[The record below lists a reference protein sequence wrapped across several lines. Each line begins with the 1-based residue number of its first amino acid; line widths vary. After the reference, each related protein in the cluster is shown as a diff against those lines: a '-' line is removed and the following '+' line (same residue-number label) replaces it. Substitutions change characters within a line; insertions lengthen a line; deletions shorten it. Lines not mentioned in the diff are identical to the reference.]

1 MKKIFVTLLL
11 IVIFRVSSDAQT
23 VETRMCFAD
32 TTAFHFSGEWQ
43 YLSTDVFLFNGHK
56 FDKVINDIY
65 LPSTKKGKKKILAG
79 EKLEYLY
86 ITAQLMNVK
95 YFGDND
101 VVYPL
106 YNFQISNDNE
116 SKYQTFVSE
125 NIEAIRIIDNLP
137 LYSAGNNIDAKI
149 DVKALTYKDRDNIMG
164 FFGRQLQNLAQT
176 GGIGKPILALIGEMG
191 NFIESNAK
199 KKEYRFSS
207 TIRLFEQKSFDT
219 RLHSIRIYVMTTP
232 NTPNIHMNTTTLSKF
247 MDTCTVT
254 ELTKAD
260 LEKLLPYKTYPMI
273 IVANYKSL
281 YRLDG
286 ISGDEV
292 NFANI
297 DKRKVNVENNYR
309 DKLINDDTYKQEKTF
324 TDFLTI
330 FANFKS
336 QIELY
341 TLNARTGNIDAANN
355 ALGSIVQS
363 YVGLL
368 NEYNLINFKYKD
380 NNIFVKSFK
389 SEYASIIDF
398 ASYYL
403 ENDPILRGVKGLC
416 STLVDL
422 NRSGI
427 PLKPADQ
434 ENVLRNLRHRD
445 NLNGDFNAKTKEGQN
460 ITTLINQIE
469 NSLFVQEFNP
479 MILKLN
485 STPVK
490 EDVKDENVTYL
501 SEKMSSTSCQICRD
515 RTQDA
520 IKHYYNRLEELQK
533 VNKLKEYTELS
544 RNTEMSLFGYEKT
557 LVLLKNNLNK
567 YQQGSMEFNAYGR
580 RISEIERDVNNL
592 KDIIAVNLS
601 DKNSQTI
608 ESANTKIFNLT
619 DSVNANIEFIKQKS
633 PALLEEIKTEEPKVK
648 DIQPERADT
657 TGVSPVGM

>member
-1 MKKIFVTLLL
+1 MKRLFIVLLL
-11 IVIFRVSSDAQT
+11 IVISCVTTYAQAF
-23 VETRMCFAD
+23 ETRMCFAD
-32 TTAFHFSGEWQ
+32 TTAFPFSGEWQ
-43 YLSTDVFLFNGHK
+43 YLSTDIFLFNGHK

-65 LPSTKKGKKKILAG
+65 LPSKKKGKKRILAN

-106 YNFQISNDNE
+106 YNFQITNDNE

-149 DVKALTYKDRDNIMG
+149 DVKALTSSDRDNIMG

-176 GGIGKPILALIGEMG
+176 GGIGRPILALIGEMG

-219 RLHSIRIYVMTTP
+219 RLHSIRVYVMVTPTTP
-232 NTPNIHMNTTTLSKF
+232 TIYINTAIISKF
-247 MDTCTVT
+247 MDTCTVA

-260 LEKLLPYKTYPMI
+260 LEKLLPYRTYPMI
-273 IVANYKSL
+273 VVANYKSL
-281 YRLDG
+281 YKLDG

-309 DKLINDDTYKQEKTF
+309 DKLISDETYKQEKTF

-363 YVGLL
+363 YVGLI

-380 NNIFVKSFK
+380 NNIFIKSFK
-389 SEYASIIDF
+389 SEYSSIIDF

-403 ENDPILRGVKGLC
+403 ENDPTLRGIKVMC
-416 STLVDL
+416 TTLVDL
-422 NRSGI
+422 NKNGI
-427 PLKPADQ
+427 PLKPTEQ
-434 ENVLRNLRHRD
+434 ENALRNLRHRD
-445 NLNGDFNAKTKEGQN
+445 NLNNDFNTKTKEGQN
-460 ITTLINQIE
+460 ITTLINQVE

-479 MILKLN
+479 LIAKLN
-485 STPVK
+485 STPVS
-490 EDVKDENVTYL
+490 ENAKDENVTQL

-515 RTQDA
+515 RAQDA

-533 VNKLKEYTELS
+533 VTKLKEYSELA
-544 RNTEMSLFGYEKT
+544 RNAEMSLFNYDKI
-557 LVLLKNNLNK
+557 LVLLKHNINR
-567 YQQGSMEFNAYGR
+567 YPQESMEFSSYSR

-592 KDIIAVNLS
+592 KDIVVFNMDNKSL
-601 DKNSQTI
+601 QTI
-608 ESANTKIFNLT
+608 ESAHTQIVNLT
-619 DSVNANIEFIKQKS
+619 DSINANISFIQQNS
-633 PALLEEIKTEEPKVK
+633 PGLLEEVKTEEIKTEEV
-648 DIQPERADT
+648 QTETADT
-657 TGVSPVGM
+657 IIRN

>member
-1 MKKIFVTLLL
+1 
-11 IVIFRVSSDAQT
+11 
-23 VETRMCFAD
+23 
-32 TTAFHFSGEWQ
+32 
-43 YLSTDVFLFNGHK
+43 
-56 FDKVINDIY
+56 
-65 LPSTKKGKKKILAG
+65 
-79 EKLEYLY
+79 
-86 ITAQLMNVK
+86 MNVK

-116 SKYQTFVSE
+116 SNYQTFVSE

-149 DVKALTYKDRDNIMG
+149 DVKALTSSDKDNIMG
-164 FFGRQLQNLAQT
+164 FFGKQLQVLAQT

-219 RLHSIRIYVMTTP
+219 RLHSIRVYVMVTP
-232 NTPNIHMNTTTLSKF
+232 NTPSVHMNTVGISKF
-247 MDTCTVT
+247 MDTCTIT
-254 ELTKAD
+254 ELTKST
-260 LEKLLPYKTYPMI
+260 LEKLLSYRTYPMI
-273 IVANYKSL
+273 VVANYKSL
-281 YRLDG
+281 YKLDG

-309 DKLINDDTYKQEKTF
+309 DKLISDDTYKQEKTF

-380 NNIFVKSFK
+380 NNIFIKSFK

-403 ENDPILRGVKGLC
+403 ENDPILRGIKGLC
-416 STLVDL
+416 ATLIDL
-422 NRSGI
+422 NRNGI
-427 PLKPADQ
+427 PSKPADQ
-434 ENVLRNLRHRD
+434 ENALRNLRHRD
-445 NLNGDFNAKTKEGQN
+445 NLNSDFNKKTKDGQN
-460 ITTLINQIE
+460 IATLISQIE
-469 NSLFVQEFNP
+469 NSLFAQEFNP
-479 MILKLN
+479 LIARLN

-490 EDVKDENVTYL
+490 EDVKDENVSQL
-501 SEKMSSTSCQICRD
+501 SEKMASTSCQICRD

-533 VNKLKEYTELS
+533 TTGLKKYVELS
-544 RNTEMSLFGYEKT
+544 RNAEMTLFVYEKT

-567 YQQGSMEFNAYGR
+567 YAQGSMEFNTYSR
-580 RISEIERDVNNL
+580 RIAEIERDVNNL
-592 KDIIAVNLS
+592 KEIIAVSLS
-601 DKNSQTI
+601 DKNAQTI
-608 ESANTKIFNLT
+608 ESANAKILSLT
-619 DSVNANIEFIKQKS
+619 DSINVNIEFIKQNS
-633 PALLEEIKTEEPKVK
+633 PALLEEIKTEEIKTEEPKA
-648 DIQPERADT
+648 DSIQIKSTDT
-657 TGVSPVGM
+657 ISVN

>member
-1 MKKIFVTLLL
+1 
-11 IVIFRVSSDAQT
+11 VILHVISKAQAF
-23 VETRMCFAD
+23 ETRMCYAD

-43 YLSTDVFLFNGHK
+43 YLSTDIFLFNGHK

-65 LPSTKKGKKKILAG
+65 LPTSKKGKKRILAH

-106 YNFQISNDNE
+106 YNFQISNDTE

-149 DVKALTYKDRDNIMG
+149 DVKALTSSDRDNIMG
-164 FFGRQLQNLAQT
+164 FFGKQLQNLAQT

-191 NFIESNAK
+191 NFIEANAK

-219 RLHSIRIYVMTTP
+219 RLHSIRIYVMVTPTTP
-232 NTPNIHMNTTTLSKF
+232 TIHMNTAILRKF
-247 MDTCTVT
+247 MDTCTVA
-254 ELTKAD
+254 ELTKVD

-273 IVANYKSL
+273 VVANYKSL
-281 YRLDG
+281 YKLDG

-309 DKLINDDTYKQEKTF
+309 DKLINEETYKQEKTF

-380 NNIFVKSFK
+380 NNIFIKSFK
-389 SEYASIIDF
+389 SEYASIVDF

-403 ENDPILRGVKGLC
+403 ENDPTLRGVKVMC
-416 STLVDL
+416 TTLVDL
-422 NRSGI
+422 NRNGI
-427 PLKPADQ
+427 PLKTAEQ
-434 ENVLRNLRHRD
+434 EHVLRNLKHRD
-445 NLNGDFNAKTKEGQN
+445 NLNSDFNTKTKEGQN
-460 ITTLINQIE
+460 ITTLINQVE
-469 NSLFVQEFNP
+469 NSLFVKEFNP
-479 MILKLN
+479 LIVKLN
-485 STPVK
+485 STPVN
-490 EDVKDENVTYL
+490 ENVKDENVTQL
-501 SEKMSSTSCQICRD
+501 SEKMASTSCQICRD
-515 RTQDA
+515 RAQDA
-520 IKHYYNRLEELQK
+520 IKHYYNRLEDLQK
-533 VNKLKEYTELS
+533 VSRLKEYTELA
-544 RNTEMSLFGYEKT
+544 RNTEMSLFSYNKI
-557 LVLLKNNLNK
+557 LVLLQHNINK
-567 YQQGSMEFNAYGR
+567 YPQGSIEFNSYSR
-580 RISEIERDVNNL
+580 RISEIEQDINNL
-592 KDIIAVNLS
+592 KDIVVANMN

-608 ESANTKIFNLT
+608 DAAKTKIISLT
-619 DSVNANIEFIKQKS
+619 DIINTNINFIRQNS
-633 PALLEEIKTEEPKVK
+633 PALLEEIKTGESQSTNV
-648 DIQPERADT
+648 DS
-657 TGVSPVGM
+657 GSMGY

>member
-1 MKKIFVTLLL
+1 
-11 IVIFRVSSDAQT
+11 
-23 VETRMCFAD
+23 MCFAD
-32 TTAFHFSGEWQ
+32 TTAFPFSGEWQ

-65 LPSTKKGKKKILAG
+65 LPSTKKGKKRILAN

-106 YNFQISNDNE
+106 YNFQITNDKE

-149 DVKALTYKDRDNIMG
+149 DVKALTSSDRDNIMG
-164 FFGRQLQNLAQT
+164 FFGKQLQNLAQT
-176 GGIGKPILALIGEMG
+176 GSIGKPILALIGEMG
-191 NFIESNAK
+191 NFIEANAK

-207 TIRLFEQKSFDT
+207 TIRLFEQKNFDT
-219 RLHSIRIYVMTTP
+219 RLHSIRVYVMVTP
-232 NTPNIHMNTTTLSKF
+232 NTPNIHMNTSFISKF
-247 MDTCTVT
+247 MDTCTAA
-254 ELTKAD
+254 ELTKVD
-260 LEKLLPYKTYPMI
+260 LEKLLSYRTYPMI
-273 IVANYKSL
+273 VVANYKSL
-281 YRLDG
+281 YKLDG

-309 DKLINDDTYKQEKTF
+309 DKLISDETYKQEKTF

-380 NNIFVKSFK
+380 NNIFIKSFK
-389 SEYASIIDF
+389 SEYSSIIDF

-403 ENDPILRGVKGLC
+403 ENDPTLRGVKVMC
-416 STLVDL
+416 ATLVDL
-422 NRSGI
+422 NKNGI
-427 PLKPADQ
+427 PLKPAEQ
-434 ENVLRNLRHRD
+434 ENALRNLRHRD
-445 NLNGDFNAKTKEGQN
+445 NLNGDFNTKTKEGQN
-460 ITTLINQIE
+460 ISTLINQVE
-469 NSLFVQEFNP
+469 NSLFAQEFNP
-479 MILKLN
+479 LIAKIN
-485 STPVK
+485 STPVS
-490 EDVKDENVTYL
+490 EIAKDENVVQL

-515 RTQDA
+515 RAQDA
-520 IKHYYNRLEELQK
+520 IKHYYNRLEDLQK
-533 VNKLKEYTELS
+533 VNRLKEYTELA
-544 RNTEMSLFGYEKT
+544 RNTEMSLFNYDKI
-557 LVLLKNNLNK
+557 LVLLKHNINK
-567 YQQGSMEFNAYGR
+567 YPQESMEFSSHSR
-580 RISEIERDVNNL
+580 RISEIERDINNL
-592 KDIIAVNLS
+592 KDIVIVNMN

-608 ESANTKIFNLT
+608 ESANAKIISLT
-619 DSVNANIEFIKQKS
+619 DLVNANINFIRQNS
-633 PALLEEIKTEEPKVK
+633 PGLLEEIKTEEA
-648 DIQPERADT
+648 QTQTEATDT
-657 TGVSPVGM
+657 TGIVDFKL

>member
-1 MKKIFVTLLL
+1 MKKIFSTLLL
-11 IVIFRVSSDAQT
+11 IVIFRTASDAQAF
-23 VETRMCFAD
+23 ETRMCFAD
-32 TTAFHFSGEWQ
+32 TTSFSFSGEWQ
-43 YLSTDVFLFNGHK
+43 YLSTDIFLFNGHK
-56 FDKVINDIY
+56 FDKVINDVY
-65 LPSTKKGKKKILAG
+65 LPSTKKGKKRVLAN

-86 ITAQLMNVK
+86 ITAQLLNVK

-106 YNFQISNDNE
+106 YNFQITNDNE

-149 DVKALTYKDRDNIMG
+149 DVKALTSSDKDNLMG

-219 RLHSIRIYVMTTP
+219 RLHSIRIYVMVTP
-232 NTPNIHMNTTTLSKF
+232 NAPAIYMNTATISKF
-247 MDTCTVT
+247 MDTCTVS
-254 ELTKAD
+254 ELTRAD
-260 LEKLLPYKTYPMI
+260 LEKLISYKTYPI
-273 IVANYKSL
+273 VVVANYKSL
-281 YRLDG
+281 YKLDG

-309 DKLINDDTYKQEKTF
+309 DKLINDETYKQEKTF
-324 TDFLTI
+324 TEFLTI

-355 ALGSIVQS
+355 ALGGIVLS

-368 NEYNLINFKYKD
+368 NEYNMINFKYKD
-380 NNIFVKSFK
+380 NNIFIKSFK

-403 ENDPILRGVKGLC
+403 ENDPTLRGVKVMC
-416 STLVDL
+416 TTLVDL
-422 NRSGI
+422 NKNGI
-427 PLKPADQ
+427 PLKPSEQ
-434 ENVLRNLRHRD
+434 ENALRNLRHID
-445 NLNGDFNAKTKEGQN
+445 NVKGDFNTKTKEGQN
-460 ITTLINQIE
+460 IITLINQIE

-479 MILKLN
+479 LIAKLN
-485 STPVK
+485 STPVR
-490 EDVKDENVTYL
+490 EDTKDENVAQL
-501 SEKMSSTSCQICRD
+501 NEKISSTSCQICRD

-520 IKHYYNRLEELQK
+520 VKHYYNRLEDLQK
-533 VNKLKEYTELS
+533 TNRLKEYIELS
-544 RNTEMSLFGYEKT
+544 RNAEMSLFNYNKM
-557 LVLLKNNLNK
+557 LVLLKRNIAV
-567 YQQGSMEFNAYGR
+567 YPQESMEFSAYSR
-580 RISEIERDVNNL
+580 RISEIERDVNNM
-592 KDIIAVNLS
+592 KEIIVTNMN

-608 ESANTKIFNLT
+608 ESSNAKILNLT
-619 DSVNANIEFIKQKS
+619 DLINVNIDFIRQNS
-633 PALLEEIKTEEPKVK
+633 PALLEEVKTEEPKIEVQ
-648 DIQPERADT
+648 IENADT
-657 TGVSPVGM
+657 TAVREN

>member
-1 MKKIFVTLLL
+1 
-11 IVIFRVSSDAQT
+11 
-23 VETRMCFAD
+23 MCFAD
-32 TTAFHFSGEWQ
+32 TTAFPFSGEWQ
-43 YLSTDVFLFNGHK
+43 YLSTDIFLLNGHQ

-65 LPSTKKGKKKILAG
+65 LPSNKKGKKKMLSS

-149 DVKALTYKDRDNIMG
+149 DVKALTSSDKDNIMG
-164 FFGRQLQNLAQT
+164 FFGKQLQNLAQT

-207 TIRLFEQKSFDT
+207 TIRLFEQKNFDS
-219 RLHSIRIYVMTTP
+219 RLHSIRVYMMVTP
-232 NTPNIHMNTTTLSKF
+232 NTPNITMNTANIRKF

-254 ELTKAD
+254 ELTRAG
-260 LEKLLPYKTYPMI
+260 LEKLLPFRSYPMI

-281 YRLDG
+281 YKLDG

-309 DKLINDDTYKQEKTF
+309 DKLISDDTYKQEKTF

-380 NNIFVKSFK
+380 NNIFIKSFK
-389 SEYASIIDF
+389 AEYASIIDF

-416 STLVDL
+416 STLVEL

-427 PLKPADQ
+427 PKKPVEQ
-434 ENVLRNLRHRD
+434 ENALRNLRHRD
-445 NLNGDFNAKTKEGQN
+445 NLNGDFNSKSKEGQN

-469 NSLFVQEFNP
+469 NSLFAQEFNP
-479 MILKLN
+479 LIAKLN
-485 STPVK
+485 STQVK
-490 EDVKDENVTYL
+490 ENVKDENLAQL

-515 RTQDA
+515 RTQEA

-533 VNKLKEYTELS
+533 ANRLKEYNELS
-544 RNTEMSLFGYEKT
+544 RKAEMSLFGYDKT
-557 LVLLKNNLNK
+557 LVVMKANLDK
-567 YQQGSMEFNAYGR
+567 YAQGSMEFNAYSR
-580 RISEIERDVNNL
+580 RIAEIERDVNNL
-592 KDIIAVNLS
+592 KDIVALNPK

-608 ESANTKIFNLT
+608 ESANAKIVNLIESINE
-619 DSVNANIEFIKQKS
+619 DIEFVRQNN
-633 PALLEEIKTEEPKVK
+633 PALMLEEIKTDEAPMIET
-648 DIQPERADT
+648 IQTETVDTVSTVSTVPENSVDPD
-657 TGVSPVGM
+657 SI

>member
-1 MKKIFVTLLL
+1 ML
-11 IVIFRVSSDAQT
+11 IVIFHVISAAQA

-32 TTAFHFSGEWQ
+32 TTAFPFSGEWQ

-65 LPSTKKGKKKILAG
+65 LPSTKKGKKKNLAN

-137 LYSAGNNIDAKI
+137 LYAAGNNIDAKI
-149 DVKALTYKDRDNIMG
+149 DVKALTYGDKDNIIG

-176 GGIGKPILALIGEMG
+176 GGIGKPVLALIGEMG
-191 NFIESNAK
+191 NFIESSAK

-219 RLHSIRIYVMTTP
+219 RLHSIRVYVMVTP
-232 NTPNIHMNTTTLSKF
+232 NTPNLHINTTIIKKF
-247 MDTCTVT
+247 MDTCTVA

-260 LEKLLPYKTYPMI
+260 LEKLLPYKAYPVI
-273 IVANYKSL
+273 VVANYKSL
-281 YRLDG
+281 YKLDG

-309 DKLINDDTYKQEKTF
+309 DKLISDETYKQEKTF

-380 NNIFVKSFK
+380 NNIFIKSFK

-403 ENDPILRGVKGLC
+403 ENDPILRGVKVMC
-416 STLVDL
+416 TTLVDL

-427 PLKPADQ
+427 PIKPAEQ
-434 ENVLRNLRHRD
+434 EHALRNLRHRD
-445 NLNGDFNAKTKEGQN
+445 NLSGDFNTKTKEGQN
-460 ITTLINQIE
+460 ISTLINQIE

-479 MILKLN
+479 LIAKLN
-485 STPVK
+485 STPVQ
-490 EDVKDENVTYL
+490 ENVKDENVVHL

-533 VNKLKEYTELS
+533 TNRLKEYTVLS
-544 RNTEMSLFGYEKT
+544 QNAEMSLFGYEKT
-557 LVLLKNNLNK
+557 LILLKNNLNK
-567 YQQGSMEFNAYGR
+567 YKQESMEFNAYNR

-592 KDIIAVNLS
+592 KDIIIINPS
-601 DKNSQTI
+601 DKTSQTI
-608 ESANTKIFNLT
+608 ESANTKILNMI
-619 DSVNANIEFIKQKS
+619 DSININIEFIKQNS
-633 PALLEEIKTEEPKVK
+633 PTLLDEIKPMPLQDSLLIVN
-648 DIQPERADT
+648 
-657 TGVSPVGM
+657 

>member
-1 MKKIFVTLLL
+1 MKKIFITLLL
-11 IVIFRVSSDAQT
+11 LSVIFHTTSNAQAF
-23 VETRMCFAD
+23 ETRMCFAD
-32 TTAFHFSGEWQ
+32 TTAFPFSGEWQ
-43 YLSTDVFLFNGHK
+43 YLSTDIFLFNGHK

-65 LPSTKKGKKKILAG
+65 LPSSKKGKKRILAH

-106 YNFQISNDNE
+106 YNFQITNDND

-149 DVKALTYKDRDNIMG
+149 DVKALTSSDRDNIMG
-164 FFGRQLQNLAQT
+164 FFGKQLQNLAQT

-191 NFIESNAK
+191 NFIEANAK

-219 RLHSIRIYVMTTP
+219 RLHSIRVYVMVTPTTP
-232 NTPNIHMNTTTLSKF
+232 NIYMNTAALGKF
-247 MDTCTVT
+247 MDTCTAT
-254 ELTKAD
+254 ELTKGN
-260 LEKLLPYKTYPMI
+260 LEKLLPYKNYPMI
-273 IVANYKSL
+273 VVANYKSL
-281 YRLDG
+281 YKLDG

-309 DKLINDDTYKQEKTF
+309 DKLINDETYKQEKTF

-341 TLNARTGNIDAANN
+341 TLNARTGNIAAANN
-355 ALGSIVQS
+355 ALGGIVQS

-368 NEYNLINFKYKD
+368 NEYNLINFKYKE
-380 NNIFVKSFK
+380 NNIFIKSFK
-389 SEYASIIDF
+389 AEYASIIDF

-403 ENDPILRGVKGLC
+403 ENDPILRGIKSIC
-416 STLVDL
+416 TTMVDL
-422 NRSGI
+422 NKNGV

-434 ENVLRNLRHRD
+434 ETALRNLRHRD
-445 NLNGDFNAKTKEGQN
+445 NISGDFNTKTKEGQN

-469 NSLFVQEFNP
+469 NSLFAQEFNP
-479 MILKLN
+479 RIAKLN
-485 STPVK
+485 ANPVV
-490 EDVKDENVTYL
+490 EDIKDENFTQL
-501 SEKMSSTSCQICRD
+501 SEKMSATSCQICRD
-515 RTQDA
+515 RTQEA
-520 IKHYYNRLEELQK
+520 IKHYYNRLEDLQK
-533 VNKLKEYTELS
+533 TNRLKEYTELA
-544 RNTEMSLFGYEKT
+544 RNAEIQLFNYGKA
-557 LVLLKNNLNK
+557 LILLKNNIGK
-567 YQQGSMEFNAYGR
+567 YPQESIEYNAYSR
-580 RISEIERDVNNL
+580 RIAEIERDVNNL
-592 KDIIAVNLS
+592 KDIIIINMN

-608 ESANTKIFNLT
+608 ESVNTKIVSLT
-619 DSVNANIEFIKQKS
+619 DSVDKSIDFIKQNS
-633 PALLEEIKTEEPKVK
+633 PVLLLEEPKTEEIKTES
-648 DIQPERADT
+648 ADT
-657 TGVSPVGM
+657 AKIETLTH

>member
-1 MKKIFVTLLL
+1 MKKIFIVLLL
-11 IVIFRVSSDAQT
+11 TAILRVTSYAQAF
-23 VETRMCFAD
+23 ETRMCFAD
-32 TTAFHFSGEWQ
+32 TTAFPFSGEWQ
-43 YLSTDVFLFNGHK
+43 YLSTDIFLFNGHK

-65 LPSTKKGKKKILAG
+65 LPSSKKGKKRALAN

-106 YNFQISNDNE
+106 YNFQITNDKE

-137 LYSAGNNIDAKI
+137 LYSAGNNVDAKI
-149 DVKALTYKDRDNIMG
+149 DVKALTSGDKDNIMG

-176 GGIGKPILALIGEMG
+176 GGIGRPILALIGEMG

-219 RLHSIRIYVMTTP
+219 RLHSIRVYVMVTP
-232 NTPNIHMNTTTLSKF
+232 NTPTIHMNTTVLSKF
-247 MDTCTVT
+247 MDTCTVA

-260 LEKLLPYKTYPMI
+260 LEKLLPYKTYPVI
-273 IVANYKSL
+273 VVANYKSL
-281 YRLDG
+281 YKLDG

-309 DKLINDDTYKQEKTF
+309 DKMISDETYKQEKTF

-380 NNIFVKSFK
+380 NNIFIKSFK
-389 SEYASIIDF
+389 SEYSSIIDF

-403 ENDPILRGVKGLC
+403 ENDPTLRGVKIMC
-416 STLVDL
+416 TTLSDL
-422 NRSGI
+422 NRNGI
-427 PLKPADQ
+427 PTKSSEQ
-434 ENVLRNLRHRD
+434 ENALRNLRHRD
-445 NLNGDFNAKTKEGQN
+445 NLNNDFNAKTKEGQN
-460 ITTLINQIE
+460 ITTLINQVE
-469 NSLFVQEFNP
+469 KSLFAQEFNP
-479 MILKLN
+479 LIAKLN
-485 STPVK
+485 STPVN
-490 EDVKDENVTYL
+490 ENVKDENVAQL

-515 RTQDA
+515 RAQDA
-520 IKHYYNRLEELQK
+520 IKHYYNRLEDIQK
-533 VNKLKEYTELS
+533 VNRLKEYTELV
-544 RNTEMSLFGYEKT
+544 RNTEISLFNYDKIF
-557 LVLLKNNLNK
+557 VLLKHNVNK
-567 YQQGSMEFNAYGR
+567 YPQGSMEFNAYMR
-580 RISEIERDVNNL
+580 RISEIERDINNL
-592 KDIIAVNLS
+592 KDIVVVNMN

-608 ESANTKIFNLT
+608 ESANAKIVSLT
-619 DSVNANIEFIKQKS
+619 DLLNVNISFIQQNA
-633 PALLEEIKTEEPKVK
+633 PALLDEIKTEEMQTEETQTEIV
-648 DIQPERADT
+648 DT
-657 TGVSPVGM
+657 TRIEN

>member
-1 MKKIFVTLLL
+1 MKKIFVIISL
-11 IVIFRVSSDAQT
+11 IVVFNVSSIAQAI
-23 VETRMCFAD
+23 ETRLCFVD
-32 TTAFHFSGEWQ
+32 TTAFPFSGEWQ
-43 YLSTDVFLFNGHK
+43 YLSTDVFLFNGHQ
-56 FDKVINDIY
+56 FNKVINDIY
-65 LPSTKKGKKKILAG
+65 MPQTKKNKKKTLTN
-79 EKLEYLY
+79 ERLEYLY

-106 YNFQISNDNE
+106 YNFQITNE
-116 SKYQTFVSE
+116 SDSKYQTFVSE

-137 LYSAGNNIDAKI
+137 LYTAGNNIDAKI
-149 DVKALTYKDRDNIMG
+149 DVKALTSGDKDNIMG
-164 FFGRQLQNLAQT
+164 FFGKQLQNLAQT

-219 RLHSIRIYVMTTP
+219 RLHSIRIYAMVTP
-232 NTPNIHMNTTTLSKF
+232 KTPALHMNTASIHKF
-247 MDTCTVT
+247 MDTCTLT
-254 ELTKAD
+254 ELTRGD
-260 LEKLLPYKTYPMI
+260 LEKLLTYRTYPLI
-273 IVANYKSL
+273 VVANYKSL

-292 NFANI
+292 NYANI

-309 DKLINDDTYKQEKTF
+309 DKLISDDTYKQEKTF

-341 TLNARTGNIDAANN
+341 TLNARTGNIEAANN

-363 YVGLL
+363 YVGLI

-380 NNIFVKSFK
+380 NNIFIKSFK

-403 ENDPILRGVKGLC
+403 ENDPVLRGIKIMC
-416 STLVDL
+416 TTLVDL
-422 NRSGI
+422 NKSGI
-427 PLKPADQ
+427 PLKPAEQ
-434 ENVLRNLRHRD
+434 ESVLRNLRNRD
-445 NLNGDFNAKTKEGQN
+445 NLNADFNTKTKEGQN

-479 MILKLN
+479 LIARLN
-485 STPVK
+485 STPVN
-490 EDVKDENVTYL
+490 EDVKDENFVQL
-501 SEKMSSTSCQICRD
+501 SEKMVSTSCQICRD

-520 IKHYYNRLEELQK
+520 IKHYHGRLEELQK
-533 VNKLKEYTELS
+533 ANKLKKYTELS
-544 RNTEMSLFGYEKT
+544 RDTEISLIGYEKT
-557 LVLLKNNLNK
+557 LILLKNNINK
-567 YQQGSMEFNAYGR
+567 YSQGSVEFNAYSR

-592 KDIIAVNLS
+592 KEIIAVNMS

-608 ESANTKIFNLT
+608 ESANAKILNYVE
-619 DSVNANIEFIKQKS
+619 SVNANISFIGQNS
-633 PALLEEIKTEEPKVK
+633 PALLEDIKTEDISETKTEEILEPENNQ
-648 DIQPERADT
+648 D
-657 TGVSPVGM
+657 M